1 MKNLQKRL
9 NQLYDQQAI
18 EEKKVLESIQ
28 NSLNNLSPLTGIKNT
43 VNEILSNDETELY
56 YSKQAFTL
64 LLNKT
69 IDSLV
74 PKPDFIN
81 QTLKVLVNK
90 RFVDVMFNDS
100 SETSEER
107 KSEVNCVP
115 SEL

>member
-1 MKNLQKRL
+1 MQNLQKRL

-28 NSLNNLSPLTGIKNT
+28 HSLTNLSPLTGIKNT
-43 VNEILSNDETELY
+43 VNEILSNDEIEPY
-56 YSKQAFTL
+56 YSKRTFTL

-74 PKPDFIN
+74 PKPDLIN
-81 QTLKVLVNK
+81 QTIKVLVQK
-90 RFVDVMFNDS
+90 RFVDVMFNES
-100 SETSEER
+100 SETSKET

-115 SEL
+115 SEI

>member
-1 MKNLQKRL
+1 MQNLQKRL

-28 NSLNNLSPLTGIKNT
+28 HSLTNLSPLTRIKNT
-43 VNEILSNDETELY
+43 VNEILSNDEIEPY
-56 YSKQAFTL
+56 YSKQTFTL

-74 PKPDFIN
+74 PKPDLIN
-81 QTLKVLVNK
+81 QTIKVLVQK
-90 RFVDVMFNDS
+90 RFVDVMFNES
-100 SETSEER
+100 SETSKET

-115 SEL
+115 SEI